1 MSNLPFRLAA
11 RMTGRT
17 GVPKKSDERMSRRV
31 AALATAKPP
40 EAGAMAK
47 SVRKKTRTHDR
58 QTTFRFGRVIN
69 GRGEEYAC
77 ILRDLSDSGARVVFE
92 GEPGLL
98 PTVILRIELTGE
110 TRRAKVV
117 WQKSREAGL
126 AFD

>member
-1 MSNLPFRLAA
+1 MNS
-11 RMTGRT
+11 
-17 GVPKKSDERMSRRV
+17 RV
-31 AALATAKPP
+31 AALAAAKPP
-40 EAGAMAK
+40 AAGAMER
-47 SVRKKTRTHDR
+47 SVRKKTRGRDR
-58 QTTFRFGRVIN
+58 KTTFRFGRVIS

-98 PTVILRIELTGE
+98 PTVMLRIELTGE

-117 WQKSREAGL
+117 WQKGRDAGL